1 MAIEFPS
8 FPYHKDE
15 YIVPE
20 TGAVYQYDQSTD
32 SWNFQLEGSQV
43 IVNNSFR
50 ITLSDTAPQPAFSA
64 EGDLWVNTDG
74 YFLHVFNGQAWI
86 ALTNSTGDMT
96 KAHVG
101 PTPPVGALSEGA
113 LWYDSNV
120 GDMRIWYV
128 DDDSSQ
134 WVSATGN
141 AINATNSDGA
151 RISNVEAILQTM
163 SVRLASIEQNSESPT
178 GIILE

>member
-50 ITLSDTAPQPAFSA
+50 ITLSDIAPQPAFSA

-101 PTPPVGALSEGA
+101 PTPPVGALTEGA

-163 SVRLASIEQNSESPT
+163 SVRLANIEQNTDAPT

>member
-20 TGAVYQYDQSTD
+20 TGAVYQFDQSTD

-43 IVNNSFR
+43 IVNNSFK
-50 ITLSDTAPQPAFSA
+50 ITLSDDAPEPALSV
-64 EGDLWVNTDG
+64 EGDLWVDTDG
-74 YFLHVFNGQAWI
+74 YYLHVFNGSAWI
-86 ALTNSTGDMT
+86 ALTSNTGDMT

-101 PTPPVGALSEGA
+101 PTPPQGALTEGA

-141 AINATNSDGA
+141 AVNATNGDGA
-151 RISNVEAILQTM
+151 RISNVEAILQSM
-163 SVRLASIEQNSESPT
+163 SVRLSSVEDSQQNQT
-178 GIILE
+178 GIVLE

>member
-1 MAIEFPS
+1 MAVEFPS

-15 YIVPE
+15 HIVPE

-50 ITLSDTAPQPAFSA
+50 ITLSDTAPTPAFAA

-74 YFLHVFNGQAWI
+74 YYLHVFNGQAWI
-86 ALTNSTGDMT
+86 ALTNSAGDMT

-101 PTPPVGALSEGA
+101 PTPPVGALTEGA
-113 LWYDSNV
+113 LWYDSSV

-128 DDDSSQ
+128 DEDSSQ

-141 AINATNSDGA
+141 AINASNSDGA

-163 SVRLASIEQNSESPT
+163 SVRLLNVEDTQVNQT
-178 GIILE
+178 GIVLE